1 MASIHKLPGA
11 SKNWV
16 CSIKLSNGKRTF
28 RSTGLPATEKN
39 RAAAQSLCDQ
49 WQRIENGFGA
59 TVGEGILKFENPRE
73 VTESLI
79 TASKRLIRGEFTE
92 ADARAML
99 DSMLVAGRQNP
110 IGNESIREVF
120 ENWLKG
126 KTLSKSERTADR
138 YHTVVSQ
145 FLQHL
150 GEKAERPLSSI
161 SIRDVEGF
169 RDLRLSKKLSSR
181 TVMQDIKILRGI
193 LEGARRQGLL
203 LHNPA
208 QGCELPRGKS
218 KERETLTPEEVSKL
232 ITAATAEWKTAILVG
247 YYLGA
252 RLEDAVTVNWEDV
265 DFGDNVI
272 RYKQR
277 KTGREVTAP
286 LHPDLEAHL
295 LGMAGDD
302 PRGNLTPELACRAGK
317 GDGNLS
323 KQFGRLMDNAGVDR
337 GSSKEKGERAFST
350 KSFHSLRHSFASSLA
365 NAGIPDE
372 VRMRL
377 TGHSSEDVHQRYTHI
392 QLQPLRSAIK
402 KLPSLSNPV
411 DRPKAQAG
419 RKNTKEG
426 RA

>member
-150 GEKAERPLSSI
+150 GEKAERPLS
-161 SIRDVEGF
+161 
-169 RDLRLSKKLSSR
+169 
-181 TVMQDIKILRGI
+181 
-193 LEGARRQGLL
+193 
-203 LHNPA
+203 
-208 QGCELPRGKS
+208 
-218 KERETLTPEEVSKL
+218 
-232 ITAATAEWKTAILVG
+232 
-247 YYLGA
+247 
-252 RLEDAVTVNWEDV
+252 
-265 DFGDNVI
+265 
-272 RYKQR
+272 
-277 KTGREVTAP
+277 
-286 LHPDLEAHL
+286 
-295 LGMAGDD
+295 
-302 PRGNLTPELACRAGK
+302 
-317 GDGNLS
+317 
-323 KQFGRLMDNAGVDR
+323 
-337 GSSKEKGERAFST
+337 
-350 KSFHSLRHSFASSLA
+350 
-365 NAGIPDE
+365 
-372 VRMRL
+372 
-377 TGHSSEDVHQRYTHI
+377 
-392 QLQPLRSAIK
+392 
-402 KLPSLSNPV
+402 
-411 DRPKAQAG
+411 
-419 RKNTKEG
+419 
-426 RA
+426 